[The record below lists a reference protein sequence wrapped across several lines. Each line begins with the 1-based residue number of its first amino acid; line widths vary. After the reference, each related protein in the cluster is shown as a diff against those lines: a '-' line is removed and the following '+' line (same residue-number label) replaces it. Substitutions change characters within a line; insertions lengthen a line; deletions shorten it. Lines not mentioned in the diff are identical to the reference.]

1 MFGHTLVI
9 LLGDLQ
15 VLGVSAVV
23 TSLALEAPGQL
34 RLFLAD
40 LLEVLRHVLRQS
52 LKLVPN
58 VRQGAS
64 DIVVELL
71 RLVHVSAPLLTVAGN
86 FVDLQPSCYTLA
98 FEKPLFA
105 ADLRVNNLL
114 LQHVVLV
121 DDLATTSH
129 LSAEIKVINVIINS
143 LAVLLV
149 HHVCNV
155 GVALQLVSELI
166 SIIIAA
172 KAATIITNDRLL
184 KLNAV
189 LDAHFSKSKENLAN
203 TLAEA
208 RKQLVR
214 GEVNRDAELADLSD
228 NVLGRVHRVVVL
240 VPA

>member
-86 FVDLQPSCYTLA
+86 FVDL
-98 FEKPLFA
+98 
-105 ADLRVNNLL
+105 
-114 LQHVVLV
+114 
-121 DDLATTSH
+121 
-129 LSAEIKVINVIINS
+129 
-143 LAVLLV
+143 
-149 HHVCNV
+149 
-155 GVALQLVSELI
+155 
-166 SIIIAA
+166 
-172 KAATIITNDRLL
+172 
-184 KLNAV
+184 
-189 LDAHFSKSKENLAN
+189 
-203 TLAEA
+203 
-208 RKQLVR
+208 
-214 GEVNRDAELADLSD
+214 
-228 NVLGRVHRVVVL
+228 
-240 VPA
+240 